1 MAPKKPNPS
10 TARDSFIKEPTKKR
24 LTILARFVDRIRST
38 FQRFQSKPPQEHPL
52 VGRIQDLQSKASA
65 VLIQLQAIK
74 NELYKEIDAEA
85 FVYIEEVIDPL
96 IKEVSRLHKSI
107 EQPRSVLHQAKT
119 YQRYNQW
126 VEKAKL
132 WIQICSKTTDKEAL
146 FKAVIRYTIDEFL
159 EVIDRDVQVITDY
172 QEHMLEALSIDE
184 EEKINLAQRLDVRL
198 QSYLHALNALKI
210 KPENLPLKEIAVWKA
225 QVDKR
230 REKYFDAALHAIDKI
245 VNQSLPDLH
254 GDEENEELKDVL
266 IQIAYLEK
274 HIPPWYDEINLAETL
289 AFNQKAAFK
298 SQLELW
304 EQKIHRLNLDLRL
317 TPELIERL
325 KTLNEIIHYAQHKLM
340 P

>member
-1 MAPKKPNPS
+1 MAPKKPKSSP
-10 TARDSFIKEPTKKR
+10 AQDSFIKEPAKKR

-38 FQRFQSKPPQEHPL
+38 FQRFQSKPLQEHPL

-65 VLIQLQAIK
+65 VLIQLQSIK
-74 NELYKEIDAEA
+74 NELHKEIDAEA

-119 YQRYNQW
+119 YQRYSQW

-184 EEKINLAQRLDVRL
+184 EEKIDLAQRLEVRL
-198 QSYLHALNALKI
+198 QSYLHALNALRV

-245 VNQSLPDLH
+245 VNQSLPDSR
-254 GDEENEELKDVL
+254 DEEENEDLKDAL

-289 AFNQKAAFK
+289 TFTQKADFK

>member
-1 MAPKKPNPS
+1 MAPKKPKPS
-10 TARDSFIKEPTKKR
+10 NAQDSFIKEPAKKR

-38 FQRFQSKPPQEHPL
+38 FQRFQNKPLQEHPL

-74 NELYKEIDAEA
+74 NELHKEIDAEA
-85 FVYIEEVIDPL
+85 FVYIEAVIDPL

-119 YQRYNQW
+119 YQRYSQW

-184 EEKINLAQRLDVRL
+184 EEKIDLAQRLEVRL
-198 QSYLHALNALKI
+198 QSYLHALNALRV

-245 VNQSLPDLH
+245 VNQSLPDSR
-254 GDEENEELKDVL
+254 DEEENEDLKDAL

-289 AFNQKAAFK
+289 TFTQKADFK

-340 P
+340 S